1 MSKIQ
6 LLQCTALHRT
16 LYKVHKKIHWS
27 DLTFHRFISVN
38 LLLPNYMNDAS
49 SIILYLLVAFKDPMY

>member
-1 MSKIQ
+1 MSKMQ

-16 LYKVHKKIHWS
+16 LSEVHKKIHWS

-38 LLLPNYMNDAS
+38 LQLENYWNDAS
-49 SIILYLLVAFKDPMY
+49 SVTLYLLVAFKDPMY